1 MKVAKKKAPDVSKL
15 KGNS

>member
-1 MKVAKKKAPDVSKL
+1 MKVAKKNAPDVSKL